1 MSSIASIGKMVSGLV
16 AGQVGLQVTGHNL
29 ANINTPGYTRQ
40 QLLQHDSS
48 YVSIGNNGKQP
59 HKIGLGVSITE
70 IRQVRDEFADKR
82 FRTESSTLNYYNVRQ
97 SAISEVEAI
106 LDEPHGSAMTKM
118 LDDFWRQMQKLST
131 NPSGVEER
139 LAFIQTAHVLME
151 KANHMSDSLN
161 TYQHHLNTEVINSVK
176 RINTITQGI
185 SDLNEAIC
193 RAEINGDNANDMRDQ
208 RNLLLDELAQYMNID
223 YYEEKDGRVVVKGEG
238 QVLVDKQFVTEIKL
252 KQTEDGSAF
261 VEPIWG
267 DTGEPLYKMN
277 LAITSDRGNDSGR
290 LQGLLAARGRAVAG
304 VDTSW
309 REIAINDS
317 MSVDELGNA
326 YLIPKLQKEIG
337 IFINRLAELVND
349 NLNGLGLDGN
359 QGVPVFVPKASIDGS
374 PLPAYPRP
382 GDFGTEADY
391 LEAKANYYKHMTPG
405 NIQVN
410 PELMADGGYNKLGT
424 VSKPGDIGDNSLVA
438 NLLGK
443 WSESQKWPGEK
454 PDPTKPG
461 LTPEEIEAIQAE
473 LKTWPKEKRTNFTD
487 YYAEFVAEV
496 GREGFQAKGKVR
508 EKSTMV
514 TTIDNQRLAMGG
526 VSQDEELSNMLKYQ
540 HAYNAASRMVN
551 VLDDM
556 MDTIINRM

>member
-16 AGQVGLQVTGHNL
+16 AGQMGLQVTGHNL
-29 ANINTPGYTRQ
+29 SNINTPGYTRQ
-40 QLLQHDSS
+40 QLLLHDSS
-48 YVSIGNNGKQP
+48 YVRVGSNGQQP
-59 HKIGLGVSITE
+59 QKVGLGVSITE

-82 FRTESSTLNYYNVRQ
+82 FRTESSTLNYYTVKQ
-97 SAISEVEAI
+97 SAIGEVEAI

-151 KANHMSDSLN
+151 KANHIADSLD

-176 RINTITQGI
+176 RINELTNGI
-185 SDLNEAIC
+185 SHYNEAIA
-193 RAEINGDNANDMRDQ
+193 RAEVGGDNANDMRDQ
-208 RNLLLDELAQYMNID
+208 RNLLLDELSQYMNIE
-223 YYEEKDGRVVVKGEG
+223 YYEEADGRVVVKGEG

-252 KQTEDGSAF
+252 QQTEEGSAF
-261 VEPIWG
+261 VEPVWG
-267 DTGEPLYKMN
+267 DTGKPLYRMD

-290 LQGLLAARGRAVAG
+290 LRGLLAARGRAVAG
-304 VDTSW
+304 ADTSW
-309 REIAINDS
+309 DEIALNPN
-317 MSVDELGNA
+317 MSVDESGNA
-326 YLIPKLQKEIG
+326 YLVPKLQKEIA
-337 IFINRLAELVND
+337 IFINRLTEVVND
-349 NLNGLGLDGN
+349 NLSGLGLDGE
-359 QGVPVFVPKASIDGS
+359 QGVPVFVPKTSIDGT
-374 PLPAYPRP
+374 PIPAYPRAT
-382 GDFGTEADY
+382 DFATEAEY
-391 LEAKANYYKHMTPG
+391 LAAKADYYKHMTPG

-424 VSKPGDIGDNSLVA
+424 VSKPGDIGDNSLVTK
-438 NLLGK
+438 LLGE
-443 WSESQKWPGEK
+443 WSESRDWPG
-454 PDPTKPG
+454 DGST
-461 LTPEEIEAIQAE
+461 LASR
-473 LKTWPKEKRTNFTD
+473 PKGKKTNFTD

-496 GREGFQAKGKVR
+496 GREGFQANGKVK